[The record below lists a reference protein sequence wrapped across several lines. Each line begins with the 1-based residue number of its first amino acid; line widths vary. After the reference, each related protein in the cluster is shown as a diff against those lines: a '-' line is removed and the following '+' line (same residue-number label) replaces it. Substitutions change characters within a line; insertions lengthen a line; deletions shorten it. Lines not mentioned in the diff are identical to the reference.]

1 MDNNPIRILQNIKS
15 GINNLL
21 RPVLD
26 PARQFVV
33 PYKAKW
39 DKLVYP
45 LTSSWEIY
53 ATKHPKES
61 RIISWVFR
69 VIKYMLVFVM
79 LVVFLTWIGAFG
91 SLPSVE
97 ELKQIETANA
107 SEVYTSDEVMIGKF
121 YTENRTTI
129 KLDSISPY
137 LITALLAIEDKRFF
151 EHSGIDFRSWMRVF
165 KGVATNTQNLGGGS
179 TLSQQLAKNLFPRK
193 NYRIPGLSLFINKV
207 RENIISIRL
216 ERIYNKEELL
226 TMYLNTV
233 PFGGTRFGI
242 QEASRYFYNKRPRQL
257 TADQAATLIG
267 MLKATTALDPTRNPK
282 NSEKRRNLVLSQ
294 MLKNK
299 DFRFEHEEMATIAKM
314 INTGAITEEQ
324 YNELIRKPINAAPH
338 EDIGNNEGLAT
349 YFREFLRTK
358 ELPRILKDIT
368 KDDGSNY
375 NIYTDGLKIYTTLD
389 SRMQKHAEESVF
401 KHMAFLQKEFY
412 KHWKGYKDEKPWG
425 DDKWIDEQIKRSE
438 RYQLL
443 SQNGLT
449 DQQIDSVFKVPV
461 SMKVFTWDKKPV
473 ERDTMMTPL
482 DSVRYY
488 FTMLNCGFMA
498 MDHGNGY
505 VKAWVGGTDF
515 KYFKYDHILSKRQ
528 VGSTFKPIV
537 YAAALNDSISPCKYL
552 RNKEVTIVDWSPK
565 NSDNEYGGWYS
576 LTGGLTY
583 SVNVIA
589 AQLIEKVGIQKTL
602 DMAAKLGVTSTL
614 PREYG
619 ISLGAAD
626 ISLYDMMKV
635 YGTMANNGIRP
646 DPVAVLKIIDRNG
659 KVIFD
664 LEETVKSDPSK
675 GPSIQALDSTIA
687 QTMTRMMQ
695 HVVIY
700 GTANNLKSQYC
711 THCDFA
717 GKTGTTQ
724 NHSDGWFIGYNPRLV
739 TGAWVGGPSPAVR
752 FRSMNYGR
760 GAALAL
766 PIVGNFW
773 YQVSIDPK
781 FAKMTQ
787 TEFKRNEAVNAKTAC
802 PLRMGIS
809 PDTFN
814 LLMSDTL
821 LKDSLIRT
829 GFRNMRQMV
838 LDKFGYPEP
847 EIEGMGEMEGVLPE
861 EDMTEEEIKKTTE
874 NKKSADTPKPE
885 AVKQPDTKPQ
895 DKKKPE
901 AGKQP
906 ETKPQD
912 KKKPDDKKDTPK
924 PPPGNNKG
932 NG

>member
-1 MDNNPIRILQNIKS
+1 MDRNPVRIYHDLKNRLGNALS
-15 GINNLL
+15 PLTT
-21 RPVLD
+21 PVRNFM
-26 PARQFVV
+26 A

-39 DKLVYP
+39 DKLVLP
-45 LTSSWEIY
+45 VTHSWEVY
-53 ATKHPKES
+53 SQKHPRES
-61 RIISWVFR
+61 RIISLVFR
-69 VIKYMLVFVM
+69 VFKWILGLLF
-79 LVVFLTWIGAFG
+79 LIILLTWLGFFG
-91 SLPSVE
+91 SLPDKD
-97 ELKQIETANA
+97 ELRQIETANA
-107 SEVYTSDEVMIGKF
+107 SEIYTSDEVMIGKF

-151 EHSGIDFRSWMRVF
+151 EHSGIDLRSWMRVF
-165 KGVATNTQNLGGGS
+165 KGVATNQQGLGGGS

-193 NYRIPGLSLFINKV
+193 NYRIPGLSLFINKI

-216 ERIYNKEELL
+216 ENIYNKEELL

-233 PFGGTRFGI
+233 PFGGNRFGI

-294 MLKNK
+294 MLRNK
-299 DFRFEHEEMATIAKM
+299 DFRFESEEMATISHM

-324 YNELIRKPINAAPH
+324 YNELIKKPIGAAPH

-349 YFREFLRTK
+349 YFREYLRTK
-358 ELPRILKDIT
+358 ELPRILKDII
-368 KDDGSNY
+368 KEDGSNY
-375 NIYTDGLKIYTTLD
+375 NIYTDGLKIYTSLD
-389 SRMQKHAEESVF
+389 SRMQKHAEDAVF
-401 KHMAFLQKEFY
+401 KHMSYIQKEFY

-425 DDKWIDEQIKRSE
+425 DDKWIDEQVRRSE

-443 SQNGLT
+443 SQNGMT
-449 DQQIDSVFKVPV
+449 QEQIDSVFRTPVP
-461 SMKVFTWDKKPV
+461 MKVFGWGSKPV

-498 MDHGNGY
+498 MDHSNGY

-515 KYFKYDHILSKRQ
+515 KYFKYDHNLSKRQ

-602 DMAAKLGVTSTL
+602 DLASKMGVTSTL

-626 ISLYDMMKV
+626 ISLFDMMKV
-635 YGTMANNGIRP
+635 YGSIANNGIRP
-646 DPVAVLKIIDRNG
+646 DPVAVLRITDRYG
-659 KVIFD
+659 KVIYD
-664 LEETVKSDPSK
+664 YEEQIKSDPDK
-675 GPSIQALDSTIA
+675 GPHVRALDSIIA

-700 GTANNLKSQYC
+700 GTANNLRSQFC

-724 NHSDGWFIGYNPRLV
+724 NHSDGWFIGFNPKLV
-739 TGAWVGGPSPAVR
+739 TGVWVGGPSPAVR
-752 FRSMNYGR
+752 FRNMSYGR

-773 YQVSIDPK
+773 YQLSIDPK
-781 FAKMTQ
+781 FAKLTQ
-787 TEFKRNEAVNAKTAC
+787 TEFRKNESVNSRTAC

-847 EIEGMGEMEGVLPE
+847 EVEGMGEMEGVVPE
-861 EDMTEEEIKKTTE
+861 DIENQEE
-874 NKKSADTPKPE
+874 NKKTPEKKPVE
-885 AVKQPDTKPQ
+885 PVKNETGKSPDTKN
-895 DKKKPE
+895 PE
-901 AGKQP
+901 
-906 ETKPQD
+906 
-912 KKKPDDKKDTPK
+912 KKKPDDKKDPPK
-924 PPPGNNKG
+924 PPGNNKG